1 MNKSDELKLR
11 SADNLQ
17 IYGAYLG
24 GNDCGAQDY
33 TKAIQL
39 RGVRIVDA
47 KWLEALAGSH
57 DELLE
62 ALERMVKLNMPLTG
76 APSHAELVEFWEYEK
91 TQGRGEADDQL
102 FVLAAIA
109 KARGEV

>member
-1 MNKSDELKLR
+1 MKKSDELKLR

-24 GNDCGAQDY
+24 CNDCGAQDY

-47 KWLEALAGSH
+47 KWLEALAASH

-62 ALERMVKLNMPLTG
+62 ALEALLALYESDEGCRSLP
-76 APSHAELVEFWEYEK
+76 EYK
-91 TQGRGEADDQL
+91 AAR
-102 FVLAAIA
+102 AAIA
-109 KARGEV
+109 KARGENA

>member
-1 MNKSDELKLR
+1 MKKSDELKLR

-47 KWLEALAGSH
+47 KWLEALAYSH

-62 ALERMVKLNMPLTG
+62 ALEDAISDLFYQVEIRHG
-76 APSHAELVEFWEYEK
+76 AEAASKYPSIVS
-91 TQGRGEADDQL
+91 GR
-102 FVLAAIA
+102 AAIA

>member
-1 MNKSDELKLR
+1 MKKSDELKLR

-24 GNDCGAQDY
+24 GNDFGAQDY

-47 KWLEALAGSH
+47 KWLENLAASH
-57 DELLE
+57 DDLLDALE
-62 ALERMVKLNMPLTG
+62 AICLMQSRNYGDATQTHLDFP
-76 APSHAELVEFWEYEK
+76 ELAAK
-91 TQGRGEADDQL
+91 AR
-102 FVLAAIA
+102 AAIA
-109 KARGEV
+109 KARSQS